1 TGASLAIV
9 APLPGSSTLTRV
21 LSTAHGAGTSISGSV
36 LGLPV
41 TLMASRSFDTL
52 IEGLVGAADGSSD
65 PDGSGDPDGAGDSES
80 GAADTRGVPVGFGGC
95 SWAQAPSRGSV
106 RAPRPA
112 VSRCRRPGRGV
123 ESNGTVAGY
132 PTVPATGGAPDPDRV
147 ASGAP
152 ARDGRTGCQRS
163 DQRRG

>member
-80 GAADTRGVPVGFGGC
+80 GAADTRGVPYGLWGC
-95 SWAQAPSRGSV
+95 SLVQSKSRDSL
-106 RAPRPA
+106 RAHRTTGI
-112 VSRCRRPGRGV
+112 GR
-123 ESNGTVAGY
+123 
-132 PTVPATGGAPDPDRV
+132 
-147 ASGAP
+147 
-152 ARDGRTGCQRS
+152 
-163 DQRRG
+163 

>member
-1 TGASLAIV
+1 MATSTRLPARWSTRPLRNPGITPSNENVTGWPLLLSQDESNISPLRAFTPWYCTVTGASLAIV

-65 PDGSGDPDGAGDSES
+65 PDGSGDP
-80 GAADTRGVPVGFGGC
+80 
-95 SWAQAPSRGSV
+95 
-106 RAPRPA
+106 
-112 VSRCRRPGRGV
+112 
-123 ESNGTVAGY
+123 
-132 PTVPATGGAPDPDRV
+132 
-147 ASGAP
+147 
-152 ARDGRTGCQRS
+152 
-163 DQRRG
+163 